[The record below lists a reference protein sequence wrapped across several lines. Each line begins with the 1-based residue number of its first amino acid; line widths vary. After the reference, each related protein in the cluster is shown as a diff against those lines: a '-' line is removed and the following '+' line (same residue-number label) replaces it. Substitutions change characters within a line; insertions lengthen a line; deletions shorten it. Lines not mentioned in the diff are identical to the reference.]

1 MWVPGVHMVT
11 RQICKADGGVVIDR
25 EVSVSILTVSFSK
38 GLTAAE
44 TNAKCV
50 KKTMGVSHM

>member
-1 MWVPGVHMVT
+1 MWVPGVHMET
-11 RQICKADGGVVIDR
+11 RRICKTDVGVVMDR
-25 EVSVSILTVSFSK
+25 EVSVSLLTVSFSN